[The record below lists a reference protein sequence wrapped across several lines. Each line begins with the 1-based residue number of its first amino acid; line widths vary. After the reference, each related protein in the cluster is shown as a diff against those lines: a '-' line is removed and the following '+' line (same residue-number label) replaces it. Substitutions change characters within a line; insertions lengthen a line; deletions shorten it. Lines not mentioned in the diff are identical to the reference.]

1 MPYTLKAC
9 PFCGGEAK
17 LVKLTNGYTTNP
29 VTIRNEWTVKCV
41 SCNVDIGIFSS
52 EIFEDVEG
60 GLCIQKQG
68 AIDAINAWNTRKE

>member
-1 MPYTLKAC
+1 MLFELKSC

-41 SCNVDIGIFSS
+41 SCNVDIGVFLRKYLKRTKADFAS
-52 EIFEDVEG
+52 ESKVAST
-60 GLCIQKQG
+60 L
-68 AIDAINAWNTRKE
+68 